1 MDTHTQA
8 PETDTCGWR
17 GGQIGGKQQAHS
29 SRASL
34 CVYRSAPASQTHLRE
49 WMRLNSGSSCRWKIP
64 EAKPVTKR

>member
-8 PETDTCGWR
+8 PETDTCGWC
-17 GGQIGGKQQAHS
+17 GEPGGKPQAHS
-29 SRASL
+29 PRASL
-34 CVYRSAPASQTHLRE
+34 GVYRSAPVSQTHLRE